1 MKAVLCKKF
10 CLPES
15 LVVEDIPSPKIKNKY
30 VIVSVKA
37 CGVNF
42 PDTLIIQGKYQYQP
56 DFPFSPGAEIAG
68 VVKEVG
74 MGVSDIAVGDRVFAF
89 IRSGGFSE
97 EVSVPADK
105 IFHMPE
111 NMGFKTASALIMT
124 YGTSHYALK
133 HRAQLEPGETLLV
146 LGAAGGVGLAAVEL
160 GKKMGARVIASAST
174 DDRLMVCQK
183 SGADELIN
191 YTTQDFR
198 TAISQ
203 ITNGKGVDVV
213 CDPVGGAITE
223 KALRCTN
230 WKGRYM
236 VMGFASGEIPK
247 ISLNLPLLKGNSI
260 IGVFWSEFIQREKE
274 AYVCVVQDLI
284 SWFLEGKINP
294 IVSKTYPLE
303 QANLA
308 LNDIMQRRVIGKIV
322 LIP

>member
-1 MKAVLCKKF
+1 MKAVLCKRF
-10 CLPES
+10 GLPES
-15 LVVEDIPSPKIKNKY
+15 LVVEDIPSPRIKNAH

-74 MGVSDIAVGDRVFAF
+74 SGVNGIAVGDRVFAF

-111 NMGFKTASALIMT
+111 KMDFKTASAFIMT
-124 YGTSHYALK
+124 YGTSYYALK
-133 HRAQLEPGETLLV
+133 HRAQLESGETMLV
-146 LGAAGGVGLAAVEL
+146 LGAAGGVGLAAVEV
-160 GKKMGARVIASAST
+160 GKIMGARVIASAST
-174 DDRLMVCQK
+174 DDKLMACKK

-198 TAISQ
+198 SVISQ

-213 CDPVGGAITE
+213 CDPVGGEITE
-223 KALRCTN
+223 KALRCTG

-236 VMGFASGEIPK
+236 VIGFASGRIPR
-247 ISLNLPLLKGNSI
+247 IALNLPLLKGNSI
-260 IGVFWSEFIQREKE
+260 IGVFWSDFIQREKE

-284 SWFLEGKINP
+284 SWFLEGKLNP

-303 QANLA
+303 QVNLA
-308 LNDIMQRRVIGKIV
+308 LNDIMQRRVTGKIV
-322 LIP
+322 LMP

>member
-1 MKAVLCKKF
+1 MKAVLCKEF
-10 CLPES
+10 GLPES
-15 LVVEDIPSPKIKNKY
+15 LVVEDIPSPKIKNTY

-74 MGVSDIAVGDRVFAF
+74 TDVSDIAVGDRVFAF

-97 EVSVPADK
+97 EVLVQADK

-111 NMGFKTASALIMT
+111 NINFKTASALIMT
-124 YGTSHYALK
+124 YGTSYYALK
-133 HRAQLEPGETLLV
+133 NRAQLEPGETLLV

-160 GKKMGARVIASAST
+160 GKIMGARVIASAST

-183 SGADELIN
+183 SGADKLIN

-203 ITNGKGVDVV
+203 ITNGTGVDVV
-213 CDPVGGAITE
+213 CDPVGGTITE
-223 KALRCTN
+223 RALRCTS

-247 ISLNLPLLKGNSI
+247 ITLNLPLLKGNSI
-260 IGVFWSEFIQREKE
+260 IGVFWSDFIQREKE

-294 IVSKTYPLE
+294 IVSKSYPLE